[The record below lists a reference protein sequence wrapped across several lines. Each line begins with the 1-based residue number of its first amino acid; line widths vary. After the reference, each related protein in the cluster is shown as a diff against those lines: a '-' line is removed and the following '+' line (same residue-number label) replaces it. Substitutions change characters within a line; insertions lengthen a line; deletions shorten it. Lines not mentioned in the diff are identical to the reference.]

1 MFAPETSDSPA
12 ALANPPRITVIQN
25 DRDVPMDRFA
35 APLGPGVRLV
45 LAFAGEA
52 IPTADDV
59 GDALVVL
66 GGQMSAYSDDDAPW
80 LPAVRDLL
88 AAAAR
93 SGVPTLGICL
103 GAQLLAVA
111 GGGSVQVAAP
121 PGREAGAAAIA
132 WREAALA
139 DPVTGPALAAVAGAP
154 GAGDDEAGD
163 DDGAGDDG
171 AGAHAAGAQ
180 AAGAYAAGPDAVA
193 VTRAVSMHADAVVE
207 LPDGATWLAFSDMYP
222 YQAFRWGSAL
232 GVQFHPEA
240 GPELAARWAAES
252 GDVDVPSV
260 LAHVRQHAT
269 ASASFGDALANAF
282 VAAVRPAASQ

>member
-1 MFAPETSDSPA
+1 MLDSESSDNPVAPSA
-12 ALANPPRITVIQN
+12 APRITVIQN

-35 APLGPGVRLV
+35 ARLGPGVRLV
-45 LAFAGEA
+45 LAFAGEPVPA
-52 IPTADDV
+52 VADV

-66 GGQMSAYSDDDAPW
+66 GGTMSAYSDDDAPW

-88 AAAAR
+88 ADAAR

-103 GAQLLAVA
+103 GGQLLAVA

-139 DPVTGPALAAVAGAP
+139 DPVTGAALAAVAGARDATAP
-154 GAGDDEAGD
+154 T
-163 DDGAGDDG
+163 
-171 AGAHAAGAQ
+171 AAGA
-180 AAGAYAAGPDAVA
+180 DAVA

-207 LPDGATWLAFSDMYP
+207 LPDGATWLASSEMYP

-240 GPELAARWAAES
+240 GPALAARWAAQADDIDAAAVVADIEEHADEAARFGQS
-252 GDVDVPSV
+252 
-260 LAHVRQHAT
+260 LA
-269 ASASFGDALANAF
+269 DAF
-282 VAAVRPAASQ
+282 VTSIRPTS

>member
-1 MFAPETSDSPA
+1 MLASELSDTRA
-12 ALANPPRITVIQN
+12 AHAAAPRITVIQN
-25 DRDVPMDRFA
+25 DPGVPMDRFA
-35 APLGPGVRLV
+35 ARLGPGVRLV
-45 LAFAGEA
+45 LAFAGET
-52 IPTADDV
+52 IPAADGV

-66 GGQMSAYSDDDAPW
+66 GGTMSAYSDDDAPW

-88 AAAAR
+88 AGAAR

-103 GAQLLAVA
+103 GGQLLAVA

-139 DPVTGPALAAVAGAP
+139 DPVTGPALAAVTRAAD
-154 GAGDDEAGD
+154 AV
-163 DDGAGDDG
+163 G
-171 AGAHAAGAQ
+171 AGAG
-180 AAGAYAAGPDAVA
+180 GVDAVA

-207 LPDGATWLAFSDMYP
+207 LPDGATWLASSEMYP

-240 GPELAARWAAES
+240 GPELAARWAAQVD
-252 GDVDVPSV
+252 DVDVPAV
-260 LAHVRQHAT
+260 VADIERHADE
-269 ASASFGDALANAF
+269 AARFGDSLADAF
-282 VAAVRPAASQ
+282 VAAARGAGSRE

>member
-1 MFAPETSDSPA
+1 
-12 ALANPPRITVIQN
+12 
-25 DRDVPMDRFA
+25 MDRYA
-35 APLGPGVRLV
+35 ARLGPGVRLV
-45 LAFAGEA
+45 LAFAGET
-52 IPTADDV
+52 IPAAGDL

-66 GGQMSAYSDDDAPW
+66 GGTMSAYSDDDAPW

-88 AAAAR
+88 ADAAR
-93 SGVPTLGICL
+93 SGVPALGICL

-139 DPVTGPALAAVAGAP
+139 DVVTGPALAAVSGGPGAAGTEATGAGGRSTEAVSAGAARVDVP
-154 GAGDDEAGD
+154 GSG
-163 DDGAGDDG
+163 
-171 AGAHAAGAQ
+171 AAGA
-180 AAGAYAAGPDAVA
+180 DAVA

-207 LPDGATWLAFSDMYP
+207 LPDGATWLASSDMYP

-240 GPELAARWAAES
+240 GADLAARWAVEA
-252 GDVDVPSV
+252 GDVDVPAV
-260 LAHVRQHAT
+260 VDDIEKHADET
-269 ASASFGDALANAF
+269 ARFGDGLADAF
-282 VAAVRPAASQ
+282 VAAIRPAGSREQGTRE

>member
-1 MFAPETSDSPA
+1 MLDSEFSDSPV
-12 ALANPPRITVIQN
+12 ALAVAPRITVIQN
-25 DRDVPMDRFA
+25 DHDVPMDRFA
-35 APLGPGVRLV
+35 ARLGPGVRLV

-52 IPTADDV
+52 IPAVDDV

-66 GGQMSAYSDDDAPW
+66 GGTMSAYSDDEAPW

-88 AAAAR
+88 AGAAR

-103 GAQLLAVA
+103 GGQLLAVA

-139 DPVTGPALAAVAGAP
+139 DPVTGPALASGS
-154 GAGDDEAGD
+154 GSGDAE
-163 DDGAGDDG
+163 
-171 AGAHAAGAQ
+171 GAHAAG
-180 AAGAYAAGPDAVA
+180 PDTVA

-207 LPDGATWLAFSDMYP
+207 LPDGATWLAYSDMYP

-240 GPELAARWAAES
+240 GPDLAARWAAQAD
-252 GDVDVPSV
+252 DVDDAAVIADIQ
-260 LAHVRQHAT
+260 AHADEAAR
-269 ASASFGDALANAF
+269 FGDSLADAF
-282 VAAVRPAASQ
+282 VAAIHPTNARN